1 MIILRVYGTYGTTTH
16 NVRKCIDYC
25 YCFSFNN
32 LSNIINCSVLMYVI
46 VPLSQVIM
54 AENDS
59 DREQEYHEEAP
70 PPPVKKKK
78 RGPTKL
84 SRVIALTVEHKK
96 KNHLELDEKNRPKGP
111 TAKPFSS
118 YLGTVARNRVDI
130 TINEWKHV
138 NDDVKQQC
146 WLDVYVCTFVF

>member
-1 MIILRVYGTYGTTTH
+1 
-16 NVRKCIDYC
+16 
-25 YCFSFNN
+25 
-32 LSNIINCSVLMYVI
+32 MYVI

-59 DREQEYHEEAP
+59 DREQEYYEEAP

-84 SRVIALTVEHKK
+84 SKAIALTVEHKK
-96 KNHLELDEKNRPKGP
+96 KNHLELNEKNRPKG
-111 TAKPFSS
+111 SN
-118 YLGTVARNRVDI
+118 LGTVARNRLDI
-130 TINEWKHV
+130 TINEWKHI
-138 NDDVKQQC
+138 NDNVKQQC

>member
-1 MIILRVYGTYGTTTH
+1 
-16 NVRKCIDYC
+16 
-25 YCFSFNN
+25 
-32 LSNIINCSVLMYVI
+32 MYVI

-59 DREQEYHEEAP
+59 DREQEYYEEAP

-84 SRVIALTVEHKK
+84 SKVIALTVEHKK
-96 KNHLELDEKNRPKGP
+96 KNHLELNEKNRPKGP